1 MLRPYMRAEDGHV
14 TQEERLAR
22 RAELRADIHRL
33 EVELEGLREAELR
46 LLDGC
51 EHAYADGR
59 SAGTGGQ
66 MRICAICGRVLKH
79 REEKLW
85 G

>member
-1 MLRPYMRAEDGHV
+1 M
-14 TQEERLAR
+14 TQAERLAR
-22 RAELRADIHRL
+22 RDALRADIAKL
-33 EVELEGLREAELR
+33 ETELDSLRTEEAK

-59 SAGTGGQ
+59 NASAGGKVK
-66 MRICAICGRVLKH
+66 ICAVCGKVLKQKD
-79 REEKLW
+79 EKLW

>member
-1 MLRPYMRAEDGHV
+1 M
-14 TQEERLAR
+14 TQAERLAR
-22 RAELRADIHRL
+22 RDALRVEIDKLERELSALRA
-33 EVELEGLREAELR
+33 EEEQ

-59 SAGTGGQ
+59 NASAGGR
-66 MRICAICGRVLKH
+66 MKICAICGRLLPH
-79 REEKLW
+79 RDEKLW